1 MYEKINKFSVTRD
14 NAWPAPYSLC
24 LSESRARINH
34 LLSLLRLP
42 PPLSRAA
49 GRATVMWGWQRPQ
62 TLQHSHQTSKDKLV
76 LHS

>member
-42 PPLSRAA
+42 ASALPGRRPRHRYVGLAETADSPTLSPNKER
-49 GRATVMWGWQRPQ
+49 
-62 TLQHSHQTSKDKLV
+62 
-76 LHS
+76 